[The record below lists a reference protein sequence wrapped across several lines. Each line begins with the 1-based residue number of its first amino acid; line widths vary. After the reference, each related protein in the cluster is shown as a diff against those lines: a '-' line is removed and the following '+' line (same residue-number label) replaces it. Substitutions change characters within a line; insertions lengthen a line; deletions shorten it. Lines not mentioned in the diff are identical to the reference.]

1 MIESS
6 TPESVQT
13 TPFPL
18 RLRIFPRKMERITS
32 RMERTTPELG
42 HKHLTYACLDRPL
55 DVNDFHPLSG
65 PMPTD

>member
-1 MIESS
+1 MIDIS
-6 TPESVQT
+6 TPESIQT

-32 RMERTTPELG
+32 CMGPTMPELG
-42 HKHLTYACLDRPL
+42 HKQLTYACLDRPL